1 MIWTSTME
9 PVAVDD
15 TTVGEAVGRA
25 AAAHPDRAALIDG
38 VSGAAMTYADLAG
51 AVERI
56 AAWLYADGVRAG
68 DRVACWAPNGPS
80 IAAHVVAAMRI
91 GAAVTGLNPAS
102 TDTEVQGQLDD
113 AAVSVVVTTPGL
125 ADRARSHG
133 RRRVIVAGNAPGAA
147 SLSELLAST
156 SDAVDVDV
164 DCDSVALLPYSSGTT
179 GLPKGV
185 MLTHRQ
191 LVTSCRQIARSIE
204 ADAHDIT
211 LAVAPWF
218 HILGM
223 TAELLVPLTVGA
235 TVVTMPRFDPVGF
248 LAAIDRHRV
257 TYIAVPPPVASFLA
271 HHPSVEGYDLG
282 SLELLASGGAPLPA
296 ATHEELAF
304 RLPGCA
310 VGQGWG
316 LTETSGA
323 ISVPRRAGG
332 TRPGTVGTLLPNTEL
347 RVVHPERGDLL
358 STGETGEL
366 QARGP
371 QTMLGYLNRPEETSA
386 MITSDGWVRTGD
398 FGRVDADGSIVVV
411 DRIKELIKV
420 NAFQVAPAEVEAVIV
435 GHPAVADVAV
445 VGAPDVRS
453 GETPIAFVVAAGVVE
468 TGDLD
473 SWIEHRLAPYKR
485 PSAIHFVE
493 HLPRTASGKLI
504 RRQLAVPTLRE

>member
-15 TTVGEAVGRA
+15 TTIGAAIDEVTAV
-25 AAAHPDRAALIDG
+25 HPDRTALIDG
-38 VSGAAMTYADLAG
+38 ASGAAMTYADLAR

-56 AAWLYADGVRAG
+56 AAWLRADGVRAG
-68 DRVACWAPNGPS
+68 DRVAFWAPNGPS
-80 IAAHVVAAMRI
+80 IAACVVAAMRL
-91 GAAVTGLNPAS
+91 GASVTGLNPAS

-125 ADRARSHG
+125 VDRARLQD
-133 RRRVIVAGNAPGAA
+133 RRRVIVAGDAPGAV
-147 SLSELLAST
+147 SLSELLACT
-156 SDAVDVDV
+156 PDVVDVEV
-164 DCDSVALLPYSSGTT
+164 DADSVAALPYSSGTT
-179 GLPKGV
+179 GHPKGV

-191 LVTSCRQIARSIE
+191 LVTVCRQIARSLD
-204 ADAHDIT
+204 ADAHDVT

-235 TVVTMPRFDPVGF
+235 TVVTMPRFDTIGF
-248 LAAIDRHRV
+248 LEAIERHRV
-257 TYIAVPPPVASFLA
+257 TYVAVPPPVASFLA
-271 HHPSVEGYDLG
+271 HHPSVAAHDLG
-282 SLELLASGGAPLPA
+282 SLELLASGGAPLPT
-296 ATHEELAF
+296 ATHEELAR

-323 ISVPRRAGG
+323 ISVPRRACG

-347 RVVHPERGDLL
+347 RVVHPERGDVL
-358 STGETGEL
+358 SAGETGEL

-371 QTMLGYLNRPEETSA
+371 QTMLGYLNRPEDTAE

-398 FGRVDADGSIVVV
+398 LGHVDADGSIVVV

-445 VGAPDVRS
+445 VGAPDARS
-453 GETPIAFVVAAGVVE
+453 GETPVAFVVAWRNIAPGE
-468 TGDLD
+468 LNA
-473 SWIEHRLAPYKR
+473 WIDGRLAPYKR
-485 PSAIHFVE
+485 PSAIHFVDQ
-493 HLPRTASGKLI
+493 LPRTPSGKLL
-504 RRQLAVPTLRE
+504 RRQLSPP